1 MRCISLI
8 QLVISLLPNLLLAVP
23 TRAAPMTVEGITFS
37 DERGSF
43 TIRGVTGTGS
53 LTDPFVVVEDV
64 TGLEPMLIIRLPGA
78 GLDNRIGT
86 RDPMGMAIVKVVI
99 NHSGTT
105 WYGFRIEPRE
115 APEWSS
121 PDSDGLS
128 LGQGWSARPPIA
140 SNAFRHVQ
148 IADQPQDALDFD
160 DGQIE
165 EGQTLVFNFF
175 LTDSTWQSEIF
186 VLQAPKTNIA
196 CTWPR
201 QTGVC

>member
-1 MRCISLI
+1 
-8 QLVISLLPNLLLAVP
+8 
-23 TRAAPMTVEGITFS
+23 MTVEGITFS

-43 TIRGVTGTGS
+43 AIRGVTGTGS

-99 NHSGTT
+99 NHSGAT

-115 APEWSS
+115 TPARSS

-128 LGQGWSARPPIA
+128 LGQGWSARPPAA
-140 SNAFRHVQ
+140 SDAFRHVQ
-148 IADQPQDALDFD
+148 IADQPQDVLDFD

-165 EGQTLVFNFF
+165 DGQTVVFSFF
-175 LTDSTWQSEIF
+175 LTDSTWQSEIV

-201 QTGVC
+201 QTAVC